1 LVSAP
6 PHVVKIDYR
15 NPEPKRTNRQLWI
28 GIALWIVIA
37 IVLTGLVWSL
47 CARSNDPN
55 TWR

>member
-1 LVSAP
+1 VSAP
-6 PHVVKIDYR
+6 PHIVKIDYR
-15 NPEPKRTNRQLWI
+15 NPEPNRTNRQLWI

-37 IVLTGLVWSL
+37 IVLTALVWSL